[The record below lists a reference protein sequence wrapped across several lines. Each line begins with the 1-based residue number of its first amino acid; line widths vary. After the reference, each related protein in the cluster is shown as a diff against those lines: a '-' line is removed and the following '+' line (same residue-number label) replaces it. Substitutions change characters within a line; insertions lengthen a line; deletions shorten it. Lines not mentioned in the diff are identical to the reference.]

1 MSKHDLR
8 FLCYECPEVPVKFP
22 DMFILMD
29 PIGFLEIISLK
40 SKFTADFLAIK
51 IGCKKQDG
59 RPEAGVFHHGSQI
72 RSTDSY
78 ERPKPVDYDASKKLV
93 L

>member
-1 MSKHDLR
+1 MLRMSGSTGKVSGHVYSHGSHRISGNNFSQVKVYSR
-8 FLCYECPEVPVKFP
+8 FPGQKNRL
-22 DMFILMD
+22 
-29 PIGFLEIISLK
+29 
-40 SKFTADFLAIK
+40 
-51 IGCKKQDG
+51 KKQDG